1 MFTVGAGAIHVVGTK
16 EQVADKL
23 AFLYDG
29 GLDGVLI
36 IMQDYLGDTQR
47 FARDIIPLLRERGV
61 VA

>member
-1 MFTVGAGAIHVVGTK
+1 MGTK

-36 IMQDYLGDTQR
+36 IMQDYLGNAQR